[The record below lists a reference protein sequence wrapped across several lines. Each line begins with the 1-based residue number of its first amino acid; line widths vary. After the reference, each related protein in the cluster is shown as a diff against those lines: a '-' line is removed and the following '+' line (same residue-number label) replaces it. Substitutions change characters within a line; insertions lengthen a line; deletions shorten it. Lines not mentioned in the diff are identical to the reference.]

1 MNHGSESGPSLTHHP
16 PNPPPSTTTR
26 VISPS
31 DIDVRVSESYYSM
44 QPHDGGSLRG
54 HREFSP
60 FDPPYP
66 SYSSPYSSD
75 SASIV
80 SYPGLA
86 ISQLPTRYVCVWW
99 QR

>member
-1 MNHGSESGPSLTHHP
+1 MNQSSEAAPSLTSSVIPSLTHNH
-16 PNPPPSTTTR
+16 PPSTTTR

-31 DIDVRVSESYYSM
+31 DIDVRVSESYSDM
-44 QPHDGGSLRG
+44 QLHDSSLRG

-60 FDPPYP
+60 FDPRYP

-80 SYPGLA
+80 SYPGPA
-86 ISQLPTRYVCVWW
+86 MSQLPTRYVW
-99 QR
+99 